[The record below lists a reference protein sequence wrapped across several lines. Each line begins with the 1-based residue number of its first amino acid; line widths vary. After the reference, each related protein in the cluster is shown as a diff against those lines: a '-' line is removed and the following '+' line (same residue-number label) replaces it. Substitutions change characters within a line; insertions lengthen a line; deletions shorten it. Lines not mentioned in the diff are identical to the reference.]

1 MEFHN
6 KWAKTPIALG
16 KHVHVLI
23 PWIWKCTINWGK
35 YNCLVNP
42 KPIGSRLKESL
53 TAWMV
58 WGWITT
64 IQETPIFFWST
75 TLFQVNYHYLGWIAM
90 RITTIFDLGPGV
102 NCHIP
107 TKLCV
112 NYAYFEPWL
121 KTIDNCLWWIANVT
135 TRQCPQTWLA
145 GKSPN
150 SMNIF
155 YFPILGTIIPTDFHI
170 FLIFFRGVGIPPTSH
185 YFTGMLHNSNPT
197 RIPINPQYPLVIVDL
212 PS

>member
-1 MEFHN
+1 VDG
-6 KWAKTPIALG
+6 LG
-16 KHVHVLI
+16 
-23 PWIWKCTINWGK
+23 
-35 YNCLVNP
+35 
-42 KPIGSRLKESL
+42 
-53 TAWMV
+53 
-58 WGWITT
+58 
-64 IQETPIFFWST
+64 
-75 TLFQVNYHYLGWIAM
+75 VNYHHFRKLQYSFGVPHYFRWI
-90 RITTIFDLGPGV
+90 TIIWGELPCELQLFLIWGV

-185 YFTGMLHNSNPT
+185 YFTGMLHNSNLT
-197 RIPINPQYPLVIVDL
+197 RIPINPQYPLYPLVIVDL